1 MIGVLENDS
10 ILSVQLLQL
19 GKIGELRRDGAIEL
33 IRVKGPGLKTDNK
46 GWEHTTMRSFIN
58 WFID

>member
-46 GWEHTTMRSFIN
+46 G
-58 WFID
+58 